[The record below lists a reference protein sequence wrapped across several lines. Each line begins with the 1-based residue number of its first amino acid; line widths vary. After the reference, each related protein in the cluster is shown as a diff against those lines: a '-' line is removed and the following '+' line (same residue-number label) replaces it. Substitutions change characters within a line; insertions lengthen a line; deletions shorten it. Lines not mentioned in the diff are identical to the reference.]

1 VTASD
6 HARGGA
12 AAKGEL
18 RRAGGSAFILLAQ
31 LRGGEAEAARAA
43 IGALDEPF
51 ARVPGTH
58 LARVQV
64 LEGKRLL
71 LAADHDGPLEPWLV
85 ATARE
90 LESVLA
96 HCAFWP
102 GTDNPAELMSW
113 ARDRSLPAGFS
124 VVGSPHAT
132 VEEVGEALALRE
144 RLARFAA
151 ETEGLDDA
159 ALHAAWRAR

>member
-1 VTASD
+1 MS
-6 HARGGA
+6 
-12 AAKGEL
+12 
-18 RRAGGSAFILLAQ
+18 SAFILLAP
-31 LRGGEAEAARAA
+31 LRGGEVAAARAA
-43 IGALDEPF
+43 IRALDQPF

-64 LEGKRLL
+64 LEDGRLL
-71 LAADHDGPLEPWLV
+71 LAADHDGPLEPWLL

-90 LESVLA
+90 LDAVLA

-102 GTDNPAELMSW
+102 GADNPSEVVRW

-132 VEEVGEALALRE
+132 VEQVGEALALRE

-159 ALHAAWRAR
+159 ALHAAWKAR

>member
-1 VTASD
+1 LS
-6 HARGGA
+6 
-12 AAKGEL
+12 
-18 RRAGGSAFILLAQ
+18 SAFILLAAV
-31 LRGGEAEAARAA
+31 RGGEAEPARAA
-43 IGALDEPF
+43 IRALDKPF

-64 LEGKRLL
+64 LEDGRLL
-71 LAADHDGPLEPWLV
+71 LAADHDGPLEPWLL

-90 LESVLA
+90 LDAVLS

-102 GTDNPAELMSW
+102 GADDPAEVVRW

-124 VVGSPHAT
+124 VVGSSHAT

-159 ALHAAWRAR
+159 ALHDAWKAR

>member
-1 VTASD
+1 MS
-6 HARGGA
+6 
-12 AAKGEL
+12 
-18 RRAGGSAFILLAQ
+18 SAFILLAP
-31 LRGGEAEAARAA
+31 LRGGEAGAARAA
-43 IGALDEPF
+43 IRALDQPF

-64 LEGKRLL
+64 LEDGRVL
-71 LAADHDGPLEPWLV
+71 LAADHDGPLEPWLL

-90 LESVLA
+90 LDTVLA

-102 GTDNPAELMSW
+102 GADNPPEIVRW

-132 VEEVGEALALRE
+132 VEQVGEALALRE

-159 ALHAAWRAR
+159 ALHAAWKAR